1 MGKYQFLL
9 TSAAIF
15 VAAALSGCNS
25 TDPSVG
31 SYNSAK
37 VYDKPLFGNIA
48 RKSAAYEGP
57 ARNPVIVIHGFLGAR
72 LKNHVTGKNVWGNF
86 SGREAL
92 NGYSNNHLHQLS
104 HPMGKGKKLD
114 QLKDNVYAYKLLSQF
129 NVQMLGVQFHLN
141 AYNKMI
147 EILTKAGYVP
157 SHRPLPKGK
166 NFYSMFTFYYD
177 WRRDLPENAKRLDH
191 FISIKRKY
199 LQHKYEKLYGL
210 KNFDVQ
216 FDIIA
221 HSMGGLLSR
230 YYLRYGGDDLPED
243 GSLPELDWKGSK
255 YIDKLIIVGTPNA
268 GYLDTCMELVNGLQ
282 IDPRTPIYPPS
293 IIGTFATYYQ
303 MLPLTSTRS
312 VIEKGTGKNVD
323 MFDLK
328 TWIKYK
334 WGLANPNQD
343 KYLKI
348 MLPDVKKKSQRY
360 MIAIDHLAKCLKR
373 AKQFTE
379 AMRVYEIP
387 PKDVAM
393 ILFAGDAVKTSRQA
407 EVDPKTGKLK
417 VIKYEAGDGK
427 VLASS
432 ARMDEREGREWV
444 PFMQSPINWRAV
456 IHLKAAHMGIT
467 ESYAFGDNVSYYLLS
482 FPTPKQSKLRKYLK
496 EAKHPAK

>member
-1 MGKYQFLL
+1 M
-9 TSAAIF
+9 AF
-15 VAAALSGCNS
+15 VALFSGCNS
-25 TDPSVG
+25 TDPAIG
-31 SYNSAK
+31 SYNSCK

-48 RKSAAYEGP
+48 RKSAEYQGP

-72 LKNHVTGKNVWGNF
+72 LKNHVTGKTVWGDF
-86 SGREAL
+86 TGREAF
-92 NGYSNNHLHQLS
+92 NGYSNEHLRQLS
-104 HPMGKGKKLD
+104 HPMGEGKRLD
-114 QLKDNVYAYKLLSQF
+114 QLKDNVYAYKLLSKF
-129 NVQMLGVQFHLN
+129 NVKLLGIQFHVD
-141 AYNKMI
+141 AYNKLI
-147 EILTKAGYVP
+147 QILTIAGYVP
-157 SHRPLPKGK
+157 SHRPLPEGK
-166 NFYSMFTFYYD
+166 KFYSLFTFYYD

-191 FISIKRKY
+191 FISKKRKY
-199 LQHKYEKLYGL
+199 LQHEYEKLYGL

-230 YYLRYGGDDLPED
+230 YYLRYGGDDLPAD
-243 GSLPELDWKGSK
+243 GSLPDLEWKGSK

-268 GYLDTCMELVNGLQ
+268 GYLDTCVELVNGLQ
-282 IDPRTPIYPPS
+282 VDPRAPAYPPS
-293 IIGTFATYYQ
+293 VIGTFATYYQ

-312 VIEKGTGKNVD
+312 VIEKGSGKNID
-323 MFDLK
+323 MFDIRN
-328 TWIKYK
+328 WIKYK
-334 WGLANPNQD
+334 WGLADPGQD

-348 MLPDVKKKSQRY
+348 MLPGVKKKSQRY
-360 MIAIDHLAKCLKR
+360 MIALDHLRKCLAR

-379 AMRVYEIP
+379 AMRIYDLP
-387 PKDVAM
+387 PKDIAM

-407 EVDPKTGKLK
+407 EVDPQTGKLT
-417 VIKYEAGDGK
+417 VTKYEAGDGK

-467 ESYAFGDNVSYYLLS
+467 ESYAFADNVSYYLLS

-496 EAKHPAK
+496 ETKKNRVK